1 MASRLKERFM
11 IINFRQGIVQQA
23 LTGGGQPAF
32 LSLVGTGVNLIASA
46 SSPTIV
52 DFAQGQSDYLFQEA
66 TNITNAWAGPFTPAT
81 NAWLYWDINLL
92 TGIRTFNSTAFMPV
106 EASNP
111 PTQSTTN
118 GLSYTSLQAD
128 QHWFDTANFLMKVWN
143 GSIWVVKVRAFAG
156 SIRGG
161 TLIQNSVGTQVGLA
175 NVQVSTGY
183 LLYDENN
190 NPVKKYQPFNLGEFI
205 TTASPFASQFSRLE
219 NYRLETAIQTAA
231 ASGTIAQ
238 FKAVCYSAADQ
249 IQAAS
254 CNFVSPA
261 KPAIGV
267 VTQALFAGQVS
278 DFIVAGYITDPL
290 GKFNTNYTYVVGGYV
305 FVDANGFLAPAPCP
319 STGSAQ
325 RIGIVVDPKTIYVNI
340 QPQVI
345 YQ

>member
-1 MASRLKERFM
+1 M
-11 IINFRQGIVQQA
+11 IINFRQGIEQQ
-23 LTGGGQPAF
+23 LLNGQGKPAF
-32 LSLVGTGVNLIASA
+32 LALGSPGVNLIASF
-46 SSPTIV
+46 SHPTIIAM
-52 DFAQGQSDYLFQEA
+52 AQGQSDYLFQEA
-66 TNITNAWAGPFTPAT
+66 SNITNAWAGPFVA

-92 TGIRTFNSTAFMPV
+92 TGVRTFGTTAFMPV

-118 GLSYTSLQAD
+118 GLTYTSLQSD

-143 GSIWVVKVRAFAG
+143 GSIWVVKVRVFAG
-156 SIRGG
+156 SVLGG
-161 TLIQNSVGTQVGLA
+161 VLTQYSTGTQVGLS
-175 NVQVSTGY
+175 NVQVNAGY

-190 NPVKKYQPFNLGEFI
+190 APVKKYQPFNLGEFI
-205 TTASPFASQFSRLE
+205 TTTTPFASQFSQLQ

-231 ASGTIAQ
+231 AAGTIAQ
-238 FKAVCYSAADQ
+238 YKAVCYSAADQ

-267 VTQALFAGQVS
+267 VTQDIYAGEVT
-278 DFIVAGYITDPL
+278 DFIVGGYVVDPL

-319 STGSAQ
+319 PSGSAQ
-325 RIGIVVDPKTIYVNI
+325 RIGIVVDPNTIYVDI
-340 QPQVI
+340 QPQII
-345 YQ
+345 YE